1 MMTPFISIATQ
12 AVSTAYEMK
21 EIDKLNSTI
30 NGFTGDPMT
39 MIAFFAAG
47 PAFLLI
53 PVVLQLMRKSREK
66 EKSSKNSKNSESL
79 SE

>member
-12 AVSTAYEMK
+12 TVSTAYEMK
-21 EIDKLNSTI
+21 EIGKLNSTI

-39 MIAFFAAG
+39 MITYFAAFV
-47 PAFLLI
+47 AFLSI
-53 PVVLQLMRKSREK
+53 PVVLQVMRKLREK
-66 EKSSKNSKNSESL
+66 KNHQKNSKNSESL